1 MATYD
6 LLNSQSG
13 PRLTVNDLVN
23 DPHMVPAI
31 ILDAL
36 DQGFLAPAVLRDG
49 GSNPNTDL
57 TKYAESTPLYIN
69 QEIPDRAEGGE
80 IPIVTGLRG
89 ELKFVRARQKFVRVP
104 ITREQRDFNQLNEV
118 TTTLQQVINTFKMTY
133 DKLFFETVRAA
144 GSGVHTVACT
154 NAWDTPTGTPRLDI
168 LAAAK
173 LISQSSDAQGSRYNF
188 RADTLLVNDTTSYDL
203 IASEDFNEVYAN
215 GGNIAD
221 EHLLYTGKLPQKI
234 MSYDVLESPLV
245 PAGEAYLM
253 MRNRCGFYRD
263 TWPLEVLPLVEE
275 PKHLSWFTRVG
286 RMTSIGID
294 NPMAICK
301 LTNVGT

>member
-13 PRLTVNDLVN
+13 PRITVNDLVN
-23 DPHMVPAI
+23 DPHRVPAI

-49 GSNPNTDL
+49 GSSSATDL
-57 TKYAESTPLYIN
+57 TSYEESTPLYLN

-80 IPIVTGLRG
+80 IPVVTGVRG
-89 ELKFVRARQKFVRVP
+89 ELKFVRAKQKAARAV
-104 ITREQRDFNQLNEV
+104 ITQEQRDFNRINEL
-118 TTTLQQVINTFKMTY
+118 TATLTQVINTFKFTY
-133 DKLFFETVRAA
+133 DKLFFDAVAA
-144 GSGVHTVACT
+144 APGHTVACT
-154 NAWDTPTGTPRLDI
+154 NQWDTGTGTPRLDI

-173 LISQSSDAQGSRYNF
+173 LISQSADAQGARYGF

-203 IASEDFNEVYAN
+203 IASEDFNEVYAS

-234 MSYDVLESPLV
+234 MTYDVLESPLV
-245 PAGEAYLM
+245 PAGTAYLM
-253 MRNRCGFYRD
+253 MRNRCGFIRD
-263 TWPLEVLPLVEE
+263 TWPLRALPLVED
-275 PKHLSWFTRVG
+275 PNRLSWSSRVI
-286 RMTSIGID
+286 RMSAIGID

-301 LTNVGT
+301 LTNVG